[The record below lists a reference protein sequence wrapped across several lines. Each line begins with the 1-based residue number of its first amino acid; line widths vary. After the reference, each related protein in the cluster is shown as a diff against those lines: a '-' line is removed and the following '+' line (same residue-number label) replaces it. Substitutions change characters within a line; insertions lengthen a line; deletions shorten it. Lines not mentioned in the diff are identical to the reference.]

1 MTRRRKNIGDWGEE
15 RACEF
20 LVRKGFVIVERNYH
34 ATVGE
39 IDIVARQGGDYYF
52 IEVKTRLEGELAND
66 LAITY
71 EKKRRLDK
79 TVRHY
84 CYYRG
89 IGEVGLITAGLIVHV
104 DKLNKT
110 LKFRLVVLKDLCQ
123 IVW

>member
-15 RACEF
+15 QACGF
-20 LVRKGFVIVERNYH
+20 LERNGFTIVERNYH

-39 IDIVARQGGDYYF
+39 IDIVARQGDDYYF
-52 IEVKTRLEGELAND
+52 IEVKTRLAGELAND
-66 LAITY
+66 LSITY

-89 IGEVGLITAGLIVHV
+89 IGEVGLLTAGLIVFV
-104 DKLNKT
+104 DKVNKIV
-110 LKFRLVVLKDLCQ
+110 KFRLVVLN
-123 IVW
+123 